1 MSAVRKIGRMFALLL
16 LHAEN
21 STVCIRAAVKGERKK
36 LGNGRN
42 FHIGWAK
49 YNNRYPLILELID
62 CLQNTGDSS

>member
-1 MSAVRKIGRMFALLL
+1 MSAVRKIGGMFALLL

-42 FHIGWAK
+42 FHIG
-49 YNNRYPLILELID
+49 
-62 CLQNTGDSS
+62 